1 MPIAALI
8 YDFDQTLTSKSM
20 QEYGLL
26 EALKA
31 DPDDFW
37 GECRQ
42 FALRHNADG
51 ILSYMAVTLSRAR
64 KAGLSLTRDELV
76 RLGGG
81 IEFYP
86 GVEEWFGK
94 TREYAKR
101 LGLELEHY
109 IISSGLVELI
119 EGSRIADEFKAVF
132 AASFG
137 YDENGVAFWPATAV
151 NYTAKTQYL
160 FRINKGILDIT
171 NDRELNE
178 FTPEEKRRVPFRN
191 MIYIGDGYT
200 DVPCMKMTKQKGGT
214 SIAVY
219 EPENAGTARALL
231 RQRRAHYALQSD
243 YREGSDLW
251 HVVCGILEDIAQREN
266 EEA

>member
-1 MPIAALI
+1 MPRAALI
-8 YDFDQTLTSKSM
+8 YDFDHTLTPRNM
-20 QEYGLL
+20 QEFGLL
-26 EALKA
+26 EELRAE
-31 DPDDFW
+31 PDDFW
-37 GECRQ
+37 AECRR

-51 ILSYMAVTLSRAR
+51 ILSYMMVTLSRAR
-64 KAGLSLTRDELV
+64 RLGIELRREDFV
-76 RLGGG
+76 RLGGT

-86 GVEEWFGK
+86 GVEEWF
-94 TREYAKR
+94 AKANAFAKG

-109 IISSGLVELI
+109 IISSGLLELI
-119 EGSRIADEFKAVF
+119 EGSRIAGEFKAAF
-132 AASFG
+132 AASYA
-137 YDENGVAFWPATAV
+137 YDEQGLPFWPATAV

-171 NDRELNE
+171 NDRDLND
-178 FTPEEKRRVPFRN
+178 FTPEARRRVPFRN

-219 EPENAGTARALL
+219 EPENAEVARSLL
-231 RQRRAHYALQSD
+231 RQRRAHYALEAD

-251 HVVCGILEDIAQREN
+251 HVVCGILDDIAQRER
-266 EEA
+266 EMA

>member
-1 MPIAALI
+1 LPTAALI
-8 YDFDQTLTSKSM
+8 YDFDQTLTPRSM

-26 EALKA
+26 DALKA

-64 KAGLSLTRDELV
+64 KAGVRLTRDELV
-76 RLGGG
+76 RLGGT
-81 IEFYP
+81 IDFYP
-86 GVEEWFGK
+86 GVEEWFAK
-94 TREYAKR
+94 TNRFAKS

-119 EGSRIADEFKAVF
+119 EGSRIANEFKAVF
-132 AASFG
+132 AASFA
-137 YDENGVAFWPATAV
+137 YDENGEAFWPATAV

-160 FRINKGILDIT
+160 FRINKGILEIT
-171 NDRELNE
+171 NDRDLND
-178 FTPEEKRRVPFRN
+178 FTPEEKRRIPFRN
-191 MIYIGDGYT
+191 MIYIGDGFT

-219 EPENAGTARALL
+219 EPGRGDVATSLL
-231 RQRRAHYALQSD
+231 RQRRTHYALESD

-251 HVVCGILEDIAQREN
+251 HVVCGILDDIAQRER
-266 EEA
+266 EMA